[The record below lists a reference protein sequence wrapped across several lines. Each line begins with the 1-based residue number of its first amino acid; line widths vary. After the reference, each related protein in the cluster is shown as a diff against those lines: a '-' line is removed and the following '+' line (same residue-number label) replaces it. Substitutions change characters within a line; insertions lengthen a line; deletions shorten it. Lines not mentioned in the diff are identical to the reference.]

1 MASFAQEISISPET
15 GAARLISQLK
25 AAWED
30 ISQLSDRLVE
40 ASKQL
45 HGIRDQPKSLA
56 QARQQYEVEG
66 TLLLIEPTK
75 QYARLRPVRRSL
87 EAMQEFDRR
96 ASAVSV
102 SAREPIDAE
111 FQNLLCSAGLDLCE
125 PWRLRQSAVTEKE
138 WLDWEQRLSKRAT
151 RAKDL
156 FAKYQ
161 KWSSTAA
168 NKAGPTQEDKDR
180 QKRTEVWWRRQAAVS
195 TVHEIEGGFHALRL
209 GWLDTANQ
217 LVESLRR
224 ERAEILSL
232 ADKMIQWINSGA
244 DPHTPAP
251 VESMLL
257 ATCEER
263 LRSWS
268 NLVEEETHRLLPEKA
283 ELISPHRRSRVRIM
297 RAREAFLS
305 TFNTFCEPA
314 MRQAVGKYW
323 EGTAKIV
330 REANRSKEI
339 VDYWRAATVGRGQQT
354 ELFDQAR
361 RNAASVLSEQLRDS
375 DSDEVLESGLSET
388 FWTWSGEG
396 TTVLEAA
403 EIGWVEL
410 LRKPRGRRLSRT
422 IVREGRRHSRTL
434 LHRAAHW
441 GADQWEQ
448 ALETIGGRLPT
459 RPAANPVVRRTTLR
473 DTLSLPASK
482 SELPM
487 IYGSLFKLSP
497 IEDRRFLIGRDR
509 ELAGLEQALS
519 DWDAGRFAACVFVGA
534 RGSGKTS
541 LLNCATGG
549 AFAGREVLRTQFRR
563 RFVTAEA
570 IDDFLRELLGLSPD
584 ADLQAAFN
592 SKRRILMI
600 EEGER
605 IYLRKVGGFA
615 GAFHL
620 MHWIQRTAL
629 TTLWII
635 AMNDRAFQA
644 LCAGAQFSRV
654 FSHRINAMSVS
665 RVDLENA
672 LLERHRLSG
681 LRLEFAPP
689 PATDPRISRIRNLLG
704 LEESPQRLF
713 FDSLYQQSGGVFRSA
728 FELWLSSIERVEG
741 ETLKIRQPLEP
752 AFAPLRGELQ
762 QEDLFTLLVIQEH
775 GSLEYRELSEV
786 LREEVE
792 VSRARI
798 DRLVALGLLDK
809 DPEHLGFRVRPE
821 AHRFASAA
829 LRRVNLIE
837 ELE

>member
-1 MASFAQEISISPET
+1 
-15 GAARLISQLK
+15 
-25 AAWED
+25 
-30 ISQLSDRLVE
+30 
-40 ASKQL
+40 
-45 HGIRDQPKSLA
+45 
-56 QARQQYEVEG
+56 
-66 TLLLIEPTK
+66 
-75 QYARLRPVRRSL
+75 
-87 EAMQEFDRR
+87 
-96 ASAVSV
+96 
-102 SAREPIDAE
+102 
-111 FQNLLCSAGLDLCE
+111 
-125 PWRLRQSAVTEKE
+125 
-138 WLDWEQRLSKRAT
+138 
-151 RAKDL
+151 
-156 FAKYQ
+156 
-161 KWSSTAA
+161 
-168 NKAGPTQEDKDR
+168 
-180 QKRTEVWWRRQAAVS
+180 
-195 TVHEIEGGFHALRL
+195 
-209 GWLDTANQ
+209 
-217 LVESLRR
+217 
-224 ERAEILSL
+224 
-232 ADKMIQWINSGA
+232 
-244 DPHTPAP
+244 
-251 VESMLL
+251 
-257 ATCEER
+257 
-263 LRSWS
+263 
-268 NLVEEETHRLLPEKA
+268 
-283 ELISPHRRSRVRIM
+283 
-297 RAREAFLS
+297 
-305 TFNTFCEPA
+305 
-314 MRQAVGKYW
+314 
-323 EGTAKIV
+323 
-330 REANRSKEI
+330 
-339 VDYWRAATVGRGQQT
+339 
-354 ELFDQAR
+354 
-361 RNAASVLSEQLRDS
+361 
-375 DSDEVLESGLSET
+375 
-388 FWTWSGEG
+388 
-396 TTVLEAA
+396 
-403 EIGWVEL
+403 
-410 LRKPRGRRLSRT
+410 
-422 IVREGRRHSRTL
+422 
-434 LHRAAHW
+434 
-441 GADQWEQ
+441 
-448 ALETIGGRLPT
+448 
-459 RPAANPVVRRTTLR
+459 
-473 DTLSLPASK
+473 
-482 SELPM
+482 M
-487 IYGSLFKLSP
+487 IYGSLFRLAP

-570 IDDFLRELLGLSPD
+570 IDDFLRELLGLSAD

-605 IYLRKVGGFA
+605 IYLRKVGGFE
-615 GAFHL
+615 GAFQL

-665 RVDLENA
+665 RADLENA

-786 LREEVE
+786 LREAVE